1 MVKNLILYYRL
12 PIITDRLIR
21 TTCYETR
28 KILPAIQI
36 LWNAND
42 DAEKWWSGKKK
53 KNVSIHFHSFVSLEI
68 ENDDVSVFNRFFRE
82 ESK

>member
-1 MVKNLILYYRL
+1 MCININMVKNLILYYRL

-42 DAEKWWSGKKK
+42 DAEKW
-53 KNVSIHFHSFVSLEI
+53 
-68 ENDDVSVFNRFFRE
+68 
-82 ESK
+82 